1 MGGFNKKTGVFSLTQ
16 SKAGVWCRKRNS
28 ERLGLIEHCAK
39 LLRDAGHEV
48 LSVHGNFLE
57 VKAMPGQVWEALSGQ
72 PSDPERESHH
82 SVTVHGRCHCIRV
95 LKTLGI
101 ARL

>member
-1 MGGFNKKTGVFSLTQ
+1 MAAVARQSEASVAVGGYNKKTGVFSLTQ
-16 SKAGVWCRKRNS
+16 SKAGVWCRKPNPD
-28 ERLGLIEHCAK
+28 RLGLIDHCAR

-72 PSDPERESHH
+72 PSDPKRESLH
-82 SVTVHGRCHCIRV
+82 
-95 LKTLGI
+95 L
-101 ARL
+101 

>member
-1 MGGFNKKTGVFSLTQ
+1 MSGLRDDVNVRAQLSRGPHPHIRKERERVGQPTSPKANLTFGVV
-16 SKAGVWCRKRNS
+16 KANPD
-28 ERLGLIEHCAK
+28 RLALIEHCAK

-72 PSDPERESHH
+72 PSDPKREA
-82 SVTVHGRCHCIRV
+82 VH
-95 LKTLGI
+95 L
-101 ARL
+101 

>member
-1 MGGFNKKTGVFSLTQ
+1 VDVEGDTCAAGTDSFIARAKMGGFNKKTGVFSLTQ
-16 SKAGVWCRKRNS
+16 SKAGVWCRKPNPD
-28 ERLGLIEHCAK
+28 RLGLIDHCAR

-72 PSDPERESHH
+72 PSDPKREALH
-82 SVTVHGRCHCIRV
+82 
-95 LKTLGI
+95 L
-101 ARL
+101 